1 MTDSYMILRKAF
13 KMDVNRFRYAYF
25 FGAKGEILTEKK
37 MDELIAIYWN
47 EYYSRFS
54 PQTLEEIKR
63 YSKGKIGIDC
73 SGFLTKIT
81 GLYGSSSMLYDATV
95 DKTSVEN
102 GKAGYMLY
110 KQGHCGVDIGYG
122 YCMHIGSSGSTIEIA
137 KIQDVGFTN
146 SGAFPDYDYS
156 KANNY

>member
-13 KMDVNRFRYAYF
+13 KMYVNRFRYAYF
-25 FGAKGEILTEKK
+25 YGAKGEILTEKK

-47 EYYSRFS
+47 DYYSRFS

-81 GLYGSSSMLYDATV
+81 GLYGSSSMLYDVTV

-137 KIQDVGFTN
+137 KIQD
-146 SGAFPDYDYS
+146 D
-156 KANNY
+156 

>member
-13 KMDVNRFRYAYF
+13 KMYVNRFRYAYF
-25 FGAKGEILTEKK
+25 YGAKGEILTEKK

-54 PQTLEEIKR
+54 QQALEEAKR
-63 YSKGKIGIDC
+63 YSKGKIGLDC
-73 SGFLTKIT
+73 SGFLTEIT
-81 GLYGSSSMLYDATV
+81 GLYGSSAMLYDETV
-95 DKTSVEN
+95 DKTSVQN

-110 KQGHCGVDIGYG
+110 KPGHCGVDIGYG
-122 YCMHIGSSGSTIEIA
+122 YAMHIGSLGSTIEIA
-137 KIQDVGFTN
+137 KIQTIGFTN
-146 SGAFPDYDYS
+146 SGAFPGFDYS